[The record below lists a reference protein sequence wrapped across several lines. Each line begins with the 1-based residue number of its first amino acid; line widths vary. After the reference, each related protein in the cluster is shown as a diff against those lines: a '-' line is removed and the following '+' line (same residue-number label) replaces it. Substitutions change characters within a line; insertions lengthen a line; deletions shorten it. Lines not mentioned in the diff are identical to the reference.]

1 MSVDL
6 LIECVGWLGG
16 GLILAAYGLLTA
28 GKLDA
33 DSPAYQAANV
43 VGGLGFVAN
52 GWWHNALPSTVLN
65 VIWAGIG
72 VVALIRISAKSRA
85 SRA

>member
-1 MSVDL
+1 MNVGL
-6 LIECVGWLGG
+6 LIEVVGWLGG

-28 GKLDA
+28 GRLDA

-72 VVALIRISAKSRA
+72 VVALIRIGAKSRA

>member
-1 MSVDL
+1 MSADL
-6 LIECVGWLGG
+6 LVESVGWLGG
-16 GLILAAYGLLTA
+16 VLILAAYGLLTA

-33 DSPAYQAANV
+33 DSWIYQAANV
-43 VGGLGFVAN
+43 VGGLGFVVN

-72 VVALIRISAKSRA
+72 VVALIRISAKARA

>member
-1 MSVDL
+1 MSADL
-6 LIECVGWLGG
+6 LVEGVGWLGG

-33 DSPAYQAANV
+33 DSWIYQAANV
-43 VGGLGFVAN
+43 VGGLGFIVN

-72 VVALIRISAKSRA
+72 LTALWRMRRKPA
-85 SRA
+85 

>member
-1 MSVDL
+1 MSVYL
-6 LIECVGWLGG
+6 LVECVGWLGAV
-16 GLILAAYGLLTA
+16 LILAAYGLLTA

-43 VGGLGFVAN
+43 VGALGFIAN
-52 GWWHNALPSTVLN
+52 GWWHKALPSTVLN

-72 VVALIRISAKSRA
+72 VVALIRISAKTRA

>member
-1 MSVDL
+1 MSADL
-6 LIECVGWLGG
+6 LVEGVGWLGG
-16 GLILAAYGLLTA
+16 VLILAAYGLLTA
-28 GKLDA
+28 GKIDA

-43 VGGLGFVAN
+43 VGGLGFVVN

-72 VVALIRISAKSRA
+72 LTALWRMRRKPA
-85 SRA
+85 